1 MWETKR
7 KRKKRVYTRNDIL
20 VRRFFFLEIMAI
32 IKVCYERDTGN
43 ECLKNSDQR
52 NQIASEFFS
61 KILQEFQ
68 NYRPIRNETPL
79 RPPDFFFFPP
89 SSDSMLSRLSSS
101 TETPL
106 ICSQAAFSW
115 KKNISMISLSDC
127 TTSLRIL
134 FSPILVTSLLNL
146 SKLKV
151 KIDKHFFGQ
160 ISFSPARN

>member
-1 MWETKR
+1 MGWGDFHAFKVEMLMFFCVRNK
-7 KRKKRVYTRNDIL
+7 KEKEKKSLYKKRYSCKKI
-20 VRRFFFLEIMAI
+20 FFLEIMAI
-32 IKVCYERDTGN
+32 IKVCYKRDTGN

-52 NQIASEFFS
+52 NQIASEFFR

-106 ICSQAAFSW
+106 ICSQAAFS
-115 KKNISMISLSDC
+115 
-127 TTSLRIL
+127 
-134 FSPILVTSLLNL
+134 
-146 SKLKV
+146 
-151 KIDKHFFGQ
+151 
-160 ISFSPARN
+160 